1 MSTDSRPPASPTRLA
16 APAAL
21 VDAPQAPQAPV
32 EAPAVAFAHLTQAL
46 GPAGADAWLDRLMD
60 GGTPDLAAQ
69 VALSAALSAAGAAG
83 PEQSLRVQAVLAST
97 LTVPQRA
104 ALERVGLD
112 PGRHG
117 PAFDAYVRER
127 GFRSSAILAA
137 VSATDV
143 QSVLDMAASAYA
155 AGRA

>member
-32 EAPAVAFAHLTQAL
+32 EAPAVAFGHLTQAL
-46 GPAGADAWLDRLMD
+46 GPAGADAWLDRLMG

-69 VALSAALSAAGAAG
+69 VALSAALG
-83 PEQSLRVQAVLAST
+83 PEQSLRVQAVLASA

-112 PGRHG
+112 LGRHG

-127 GFRSSAILAA
+127 GHYSSALLAT
-137 VSATDV
+137 VYGRPV